1 MAVTYFNSTEVEN
14 ISKDIFELSTQFE
27 EEMTNLFKRFED
39 VPYVTKEWIGDKA
52 NFYFNHI
59 ALDRKQYMDFA
70 ESLKKISYNLNDTI
84 ADVNKNIE
92 DTKNKEIEK
101 GY

>member
-1 MAVTYFNSTEVEN
+1 MAITYFNSTEVES
-14 ISKDIFELSTQFE
+14 ISNDIYELATQFE
-27 EEMTNLFKRFED
+27 DEMTSLFKRFEE

-52 NFYFNHI
+52 NFYFNYI

-70 ESLKKISYNLNDTI
+70 ESLKKISYNLNDTVL
-84 ADVNKNIE
+84 DVNKNIK
-92 DTKNKEIEK
+92 DTKIKETEK